1 VIVADREPS
10 FTQCAKQEAG
20 ESRQA
25 PSPAARMG
33 SCNSK
38 EKELNEDLERVRK
51 ERIAKERAERDRA
64 ERDRAERERAERERA
79 ERERAERERAER
91 DRVANSKLILV
102 KVTSPPPGCEIE
114 INEAVTVR
122 VFLEKVA
129 PLFGLNKSAAPLLQ
143 AEFSEAILGH
153 ELELMAAGMCD
164 ESLCSVL
171 GVEAALLAVK
181 ANNMDIVKAANE
193 GQIADVKFVLQHAP
207 EKVNDKGRN
216 GDTALHE
223 AAINNSPEL
232 AEVLV
237 AANANVDVKSDD
249 GQTALH
255 RAAEKNSLEVA
266 EVLVAANANVDIRD
280 NDGDTALHWA
290 AIKNSPE
297 LAEVLVAANANVDI
311 LNKYEETALHRA
323 ADNNSLEVAE
333 VLVAA
338 NANVDAKDV
347 DGDTTLHRATNKSSF
362 EVAEV
367 LVAANANVDV
377 LNNTCNTALD
387 YAKYFNHQAMITLLS
402 SQ

>member
-1 VIVADREPS
+1 MGATS
-10 FTQCAKQEAG
+10 FTRAPNKERA
-20 ESRQA
+20 RQV
-25 PSPAARMG
+25 PTRMG
-33 SCNSK
+33 SSK
-38 EKELNEDLERVRK
+38 SKDKELNEDLERVRK
-51 ERIAKERAERDRA
+51 ERIA
-64 ERDRAERERAERERA
+64 RERAES
-79 ERERAERERAER
+79 
-91 DRVANSKLILV
+91 DRVPNSKLILV
-102 KVTSPPPGCEIE
+102 KVTSPPPGCEIK

-216 GDTALHE
+216 EYTALHE

-255 RAAEKNSLEVA
+255 
-266 EVLVAANANVDIRD
+266 
-280 NDGDTALHWA
+280 WA

-297 LAEVLVAANANVDI
+297 L
-311 LNKYEETALHRA
+311 
-323 ADNNSLEVAE
+323 AE